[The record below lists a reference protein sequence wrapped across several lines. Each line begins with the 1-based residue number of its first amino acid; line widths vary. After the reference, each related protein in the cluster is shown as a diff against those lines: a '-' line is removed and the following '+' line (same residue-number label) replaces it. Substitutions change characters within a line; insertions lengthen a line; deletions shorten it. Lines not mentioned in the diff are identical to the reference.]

1 MIMII
6 ISISLLLL
14 LSPLLLAQSKLKWI
28 FSFFNVQLLPDS
40 ETRTTFY
47 VKRFSCET
55 KHFSRETKCK
65 DSLFKA
71 LMALGP
77 NEVEKCVTS
86 PKSEKKWRL
95 KAFDQDIPHPDTMFL
110 ITKV

>member
-55 KHFSRETKCK
+55 KCK